1 MEQQTEEEM
10 DGWVNNILLPWQKT
24 VYEQWLVTLIGFKKG
39 SSCSLIS
46 LHSGILKIPKAKKI
60 SQKLLSA
67 YYKLDICQLLQ
78 LCDGTGLNWNILIYR
93 PIQTFAPHPF
103 KPTEI
108 QSLINILRV
117 ECVMMD
123 TVGILRGTCCQP
135 VNIIETTWSPD
146 IIRYQTDQTD
156 WSLVIMR
163 IVNIIETS
171 W

>member
-1 MEQQTEEEM
+1 M
-10 DGWVNNILLPWQKT
+10 DGWIILKLPWLGHM
-24 VYEQWLVTLIGFKKG
+24 QWWKLFMINDSSHWPALKKR
-39 SSCSLIS
+39 SSCSFIS

-60 SQKLLSA
+60 SQKLLAA

-146 IIRYQTDQTD
+146 IIGYQTDQTD
-156 WSLVIMR
+156 WSSVVMR